1 MNIETRIK
9 KLRLYLNLNQTDFG
23 SRISVGQSA
32 IGLYEKGK
40 RKISN
45 RVILDICREF
55 NVNEEWLRT
64 GSGHMFIEPSTFSFD
79 EYAKQIGCSELKTE
93 LLKFLLD
100 LDNDTIH
107 KLIKAFKPICDKLS
121 EEELI
126 AAVETTTTHLSI
138 TEDVENYRKELG
150 LNKKD
155 I

>member
-1 MNIETRIK
+1 MTKVRKRLNLTQDTFASTIGLSRSAISNIENGNRTI
-9 KLRLYLNLNQTDFG
+9 T
-23 SRISVGQSA
+23 
-32 IGLYEKGK
+32 
-40 RKISN
+40 N

-126 AAVETTTTHLSI
+126 AAVETTTNHLSI